1 MPSSRKHITAVLEE
15 DEAKEFIHSG
25 KGVNSQRVS
34 RVTSTQLAAKRRK
47 MSIRLP
53 EDLDD
58 ILSRVRL
65 ERVLAN
71 RNGKLPVGQPRE
83 KQEILAEAL
92 RDWLEK
98 HGYLAEKAL

>member
-1 MPSSRKHITAVLEE
+1 MPSGRKHITSVLEE
-15 DEAKEFIHSG
+15 DEAREFIHG
-25 KGVNSQRVS
+25 DKGVNARPGRRGIASPP
-34 RVTSTQLAAKRRK
+34 AAKRRK

-71 RNGKLPVGQPRE
+71 RNGQLPAGQPYV
-83 KQEILAEAL
+83 KQEILADAL
-92 RDWLEK
+92 RDWLAK
-98 HGYLAEKAL
+98 NGYLAEKV

>member
-1 MPSSRKHITAVLEE
+1 MPSSRRHITAVLDEE
-15 DEAKEFIHSG
+15 VNDFIHGG
-25 KGVNSQRVS
+25 KGGNSRPVS
-34 RVTSTQLAAKRRK
+34 HVISTRPATKRRK

-71 RNGKLPVGQPRE
+71 KNGQLPAGQPCE

-98 HGYLAEKAL
+98 HGYLANK

>member
-1 MPSSRKHITAVLEE
+1 MPSGRKHITAVLEE
-15 DEAKEFIHSG
+15 DEAREFIHGG
-25 KGVNSQRVS
+25 KGGNARPVS
-34 RVTSTQLAAKRRK
+34 RATTTQPATKRRK

-71 RNGKLPVGQPRE
+71 RNGQLPAGQPCE
-83 KQEILAEAL
+83 KQEILADAL
-92 RDWLEK
+92 RDWLAK
-98 HGYLAEKAL
+98 HGYLAEQA